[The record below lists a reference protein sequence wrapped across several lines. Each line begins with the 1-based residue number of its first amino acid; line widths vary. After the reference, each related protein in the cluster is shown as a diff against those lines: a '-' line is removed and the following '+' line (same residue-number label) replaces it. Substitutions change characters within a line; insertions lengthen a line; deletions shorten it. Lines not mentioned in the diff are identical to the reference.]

1 MKLPGFIEEI
11 RGEGFRWR
19 LVWGVRSGYL
29 LTAWF
34 AGFAILSDIMGVL
47 PTRLLY
53 WLIPLKLITNSLMW
67 AGLQARRFV
76 ALGTSINS
84 IADVFIFTVVIYF
97 TGGPLSLFIPI
108 YFIEI
113 SILAMLANFGITILM
128 SIVTIIF
135 YGTMAILIYGGILPA
150 QPSFIEHFL
159 HKSGLTLGFVFL
171 NIASLALVLGILTFS
186 ASSILRFLSGKE
198 RELGVKTQEL
208 MEAGRHKSQFMAN
221 ITHELRTPIHGI
233 LGLVALIEDGIYGP
247 ITGKQKEAL
256 TGINQSSQNLLQLI
270 DDLLD
275 LARAEAG
282 RMEIKPSQL
291 RVDEVLNG
299 VVSTA
304 RWLLGRKKLGIN
316 MEVPQDLPDLISDR
330 GKLVQILINLI
341 SNSIK
346 FTPEGGRITVMAR
359 KHNDTHIDIS
369 VEDTGIGISEKDI
382 PSIFEEFRQV
392 DGSYSREY
400 GGTGLGLYLV
410 KKITE
415 QLHGQ
420 VLVKSTPGQGSVFT
434 VRLPVKFNS

>member
-1 MKLPGFIEEI
+1 MRLPGFIKEI

-34 AGFAILSDIMGVL
+34 GGFAILSDVLGVL
-47 PTRLLY
+47 PTHLLY
-53 WLIPLKLITNSLMW
+53 WLIPLKLVTNTLMW
-67 AGLQARRFV
+67 AGLQARRFI
-76 ALGTSINS
+76 ALSTSLNS
-84 IADVFIFTVVIYF
+84 IADVFIFTVIIYF

-113 SILAMLANFGITILM
+113 SILALLANFGITILM
-128 SIVTIIF
+128 SVVTIIF
-135 YGTMAILIYGGILPA
+135 YGIMCALMFGGILPP

-159 HKSGLTLGFVFL
+159 HKDALTMGFIFL
-171 NIASLALVLGILTFS
+171 NITSLALVIGILTFS
-186 ASSILRFLSGKE
+186 TSSILRVLSGKE
-198 RELGVKTQEL
+198 KELEAKTQEL
-208 MEAGRHKSQFMAN
+208 MEAGRLKSQFMAN

-282 RMEIKPSQL
+282 RMETKLSQL
-291 RVDEVLNG
+291 RLEEVLTG

-304 RWLLGRKKLGIN
+304 RWLQGRKKLEIN
-316 MEVPQDLPDLISDR
+316 MEVPPDLPVLTTDR

-346 FTPEGGRITVMAR
+346 FTPEGGMIKILSR
-359 KHNDTHIDIS
+359 KYNDTHVDIS
-369 VEDTGIGISEKDI
+369 VEDTGIGISDKDL

-410 KKITE
+410 KKLTE

-434 VRLPVKFNS
+434 IRLPVKFNS

>member
-1 MKLPGFIEEI
+1 MRLPGFIEEI
-11 RGEGFRWR
+11 RGEAFRWR

-34 AGFAILSDIMGVL
+34 AGFAVLSDIMGLL

-53 WLIPLKLITNSLMW
+53 WLIPLKLIMNILNW
-67 AGLQARRFV
+67 AGLQARRFI
-76 ALGTSINS
+76 ALTTSLNS
-84 IADVFIFTVVIYF
+84 IADVFVFTVIIYF

-113 SILAMLANFGITILM
+113 SILAMLANLGITILM

-135 YGTMAILIYGGILPA
+135 YGTMTILIYGGILPA

-159 HKSGLTLGFVFL
+159 HKDALTMGFIFL

-186 ASSILRFLSGKE
+186 ASSILRVLSGKE
-198 RELGVKTQEL
+198 KELEAKTDEL
-208 MEAGRHKSQFMAN
+208 TEAGRLKSQFMAN
-221 ITHELRTPIHGI
+221 ITHELKTPIHGI
-233 LGLVALIEDGIYGP
+233 LGLTALIEDGIYGP
-247 ITGKQKEAL
+247 ITAKQKEAL

-270 DDLLD
+270 DDLLV

-291 RVDEVLNG
+291 QVEEVLNG

-304 RWLLGRKKLGIN
+304 RWLLGRKKLEIN
-316 MEVPQDLPDLISDR
+316 MEVPPDLPVLTTDR

-346 FTPEGGRITVMAR
+346 FTPEGGRIKILAR
-359 KHNDTHIDIS
+359 KYNNTHVDIS
-369 VEDTGIGISEKDI
+369 VEDTGVGISDKDI

-434 VRLPVKFNS
+434 VRLPIKFNS